1 MLSSIEEQVVQ
12 AGLVDID
19 GTFLIQ
25 LVVFLLFFAIFTT
38 LVVKPLMRTYQM
50 RFERMEGARKDA
62 ESFTGRAAQA
72 SEAYETQIDEAR
84 KGAVHLRNDLKDAA
98 DEKAAALVG
107 GVEDESSRQL
117 DSGRELIA
125 EDAASARTDV
135 DAQVEALAELV
146 AARVLGKDA
155 A

>member
-25 LVVFLLFFAIFTT
+25 LVVFLLFFAIFTA

-50 RFERMEGARKDA
+50 RFERMAGARNDA
-62 ESFTGRAAQA
+62 ESFTARAAKA
-72 SEAYETQIDEAR
+72 SGEYETKIDEAR
-84 KGAVHLRNDLKDAA
+84 KGSVHLRNDLKDAA

-107 GVEDESSRQL
+107 GVESESSRQL
-117 DSGRELIA
+117 ESGRGLIA
-125 EDAASARTDV
+125 EDAALARTDV
-135 DAQVEALAELV
+135 DAQVEAIAELV
-146 AARVLGKDA
+146 ATRVLGKDA

>member
-25 LVVFLLFFAIFTT
+25 LVVFLLFFAIFTA

-50 RFERMEGARKDA
+50 RFERMAGARKDA
-62 ESFTGRAAQA
+62 ESFTARAAKA
-72 SEAYETQIDEAR
+72 SDTYETQMDEAR
-84 KGAVHLRNDLKDAA
+84 KGSVHLRNDLKDAA

-107 GVEDESSRQL
+107 GVESESSRQL
-117 DSGRELIA
+117 ESGRELIA
-125 EDAASARTDV
+125 EDAAAARTDV

-146 AARVLGKDA
+146 ATRVLGKDA